1 MRTEYY
7 TDIKLYNENIRRK
20 NTKDFVK
27 SNSTKNIFYIKY
39 KNVTYPK
46 REQQIRK

>member
-7 TDIKLYNENIRRK
+7 TDIKLYNENIKMSRR
-20 NTKDFVK
+20 
-27 SNSTKNIFYIKY
+27 
-39 KNVTYPK
+39 PK